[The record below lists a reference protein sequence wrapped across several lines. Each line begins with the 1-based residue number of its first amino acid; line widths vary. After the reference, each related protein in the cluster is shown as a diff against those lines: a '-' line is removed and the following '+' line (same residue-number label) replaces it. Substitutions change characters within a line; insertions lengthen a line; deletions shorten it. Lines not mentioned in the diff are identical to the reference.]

1 MNWRISYDYLL
12 TLFIFF
18 HKTLN
23 TLSFRS
29 SFALMFSFKI
39 VLCTIHTFLI
49 LIFGIQTKNSSI
61 NPTIFNKSIEISE
74 TRSSKNFND
83 IMTAYQEFYGN
94 LCNNLSVKMGDRSS
108 IIQLIKLKCDNDVL
122 EIVYEERIFLEGNK
136 LSINV
141 EIVDIYFYNKSMTR
155 FKKLKTDDIRRNSK
169 RGKMLLHYIED
180 IKVKC
185 EKLLT
190 HLAS

>member
-1 MNWRISYDYLL
+1 
-12 TLFIFF
+12 
-18 HKTLN
+18 
-23 TLSFRS
+23 
-29 SFALMFSFKI
+29 MFSFKI

-49 LIFGIQTKNSSI
+49 LIFGIQTKDSSI

-136 LSINV
+136 LSTNV
-141 EIVDIYFYNKSMTR
+141 EIVDIYFYNKSRTR

-190 HLAS
+190 HLASS

>member
-1 MNWRISYDYLL
+1 
-12 TLFIFF
+12 
-18 HKTLN
+18 
-23 TLSFRS
+23 
-29 SFALMFSFKI
+29 MFLFKI
-39 VLCTIHTFLI
+39 VLCTKHTFLI

-74 TRSSKNFND
+74 TRSSKDFND
-83 IMTAYQEFYGN
+83 IMTAYQDFYGN
-94 LCNNLSVKMGDRSS
+94 LGNNLSVKMGDRSS
-108 IIQLIKLKCDNDVL
+108 IIQRIKLKCDNDVL

-141 EIVDIYFYNKSMTR
+141 EIVDIYFYNKSRTR

>member
-1 MNWRISYDYLL
+1 
-12 TLFIFF
+12 
-18 HKTLN
+18 
-23 TLSFRS
+23 
-29 SFALMFSFKI
+29 MFPFKI

-74 TRSSKNFND
+74 TRSSKDFND
-83 IMTAYQEFYGN
+83 VMTAYQEFYGN
-94 LCNNLSVKMGDRSS
+94 LGNNLSVKMGDRSS
-108 IIQLIKLKCDNDVL
+108 IIQRIKLKYDNDVL

-141 EIVDIYFYNKSMTR
+141 EIVDIYFYNKSRTR

-169 RGKMLLHYIED
+169 RGKMLLHYKED

>member
-1 MNWRISYDYLL
+1 
-12 TLFIFF
+12 
-18 HKTLN
+18 
-23 TLSFRS
+23 
-29 SFALMFSFKI
+29 MFSSNI
-39 VLCTIHTFLI
+39 VLYSIVTFLFS
-49 LIFGIQTKNSSI
+49 IFGIQTTNSSI

-74 TRSSKNFND
+74 TRSSKDFND

-94 LCNNLSVKMGDRSS
+94 LCNNLSVKMGHRSS
-108 IIQLIKLKCDNDVL
+108 IIQRIKLKCDNDVL

-141 EIVDIYFYNKSMTR
+141 EIIDIYFYNKSRTR

-190 HLAS
+190 HLGS

>member
-18 HKTLN
+18 NKTLN

-29 SFALMFSFKI
+29 SFALMFPFKI

-74 TRSSKNFND
+74 TRSSKDFND
-83 IMTAYQEFYGN
+83 VMTAYQEFYGN
-94 LCNNLSVKMGDRSS
+94 LGNNLSVKMGDRSS
-108 IIQLIKLKCDNDVL
+108 IIQRIKLKYDNDVL

-141 EIVDIYFYNKSMTR
+141 EIVDIYFYNKSRTR

>member
-1 MNWRISYDYLL
+1 MSSFEV
-12 TLFIFF
+12 LFIFNII
-18 HKTLN
+18 LYG
-23 TLSFRS
+23 
-29 SFALMFSFKI
+29 I
-39 VLCTIHTFLI
+39 VTFLFS
-49 LIFGIQTKNSSI
+49 IFGIQTKSSSI

-94 LCNNLSVKMGDRSS
+94 SCNNLSVKMGDRSS
-108 IIQLIKLKCDNDVL
+108 IIQRIKLKSDNDVL
-122 EIVYEERIFLEGNK
+122 EIVFDEGIFLEGNK
-136 LSINV
+136 LSMNV
-141 EIVDIYFYNKSMTR
+141 EIVDIYFYNKSRTR

>member
-1 MNWRISYDYLL
+1 
-12 TLFIFF
+12 
-18 HKTLN
+18 
-23 TLSFRS
+23 
-29 SFALMFSFKI
+29 MFSFNVILYSI
-39 VLCTIHTFLI
+39 VTFLFS
-49 LIFGIQTKNSSI
+49 IFGIQTKSSSI

-74 TRSSKNFND
+74 TQSSKNFND

-141 EIVDIYFYNKSMTR
+141 EIVDIYFYNKRMTR
-155 FKKLKTDDIRRNSK
+155 FKKLKSEDIRQNSK
-169 RGKMLLHYIED
+169 RGKMLLHYKED
-180 IKVKC
+180 IEVKC
-185 EKLLT
+185 EKLLI

>member
-1 MNWRISYDYLL
+1 MSN
-12 TLFIFF
+12 
-18 HKTLN
+18 
-23 TLSFRS
+23 
-29 SFALMFSFKI
+29 FAIMFSFNI
-39 VLCTIHTFLI
+39 VLYSIVTFLFSI
-49 LIFGIQTKNSSI
+49 SGTQNVMFVVLCLANQTATSSSI

-94 LCNNLSVKMGDRSS
+94 SCNKLSIKMGDVSS
-108 IIQLIKLKCDNDVL
+108 IEQRIKLKSDNDVL
-122 EIVYEERIFLEGNK
+122 ELVYNERILREGNY
-136 LSINV
+136 LSMNV
-141 EIVDIYFYNKSMTR
+141 EFVDIYFYNKSRTR
-155 FKKLKTDDIRRNSK
+155 FKKLKSDDIRRNSK
-169 RGKMLLHYIED
+169 RGKMLQHYKED

>member
-1 MNWRISYDYLL
+1 MFISNIILYG
-12 TLFIFF
+12 
-18 HKTLN
+18 
-23 TLSFRS
+23 
-29 SFALMFSFKI
+29 I
-39 VLCTIHTFLI
+39 VTFLFS
-49 LIFGIQTKNSSI
+49 IFGIQTKSSSI

-74 TRSSKNFND
+74 TQSSKNFND

-141 EIVDIYFYNKSMTR
+141 EIVDIYFYNKRMTR
-155 FKKLKTDDIRRNSK
+155 FKKLKSEDIRQNSK
-169 RGKMLLHYIED
+169 RGKMLLHYKED
-180 IKVKC
+180 IEVKC
-185 EKLLT
+185 EKLLI

>member
-18 HKTLN
+18 NKTLN

-29 SFALMFSFKI
+29 SFALMFLFKI

-74 TRSSKNFND
+74 TRSSKDFND
-83 IMTAYQEFYGN
+83 IMTVYQEFYGN

-141 EIVDIYFYNKSMTR
+141 EIVDIYFYNKSRTR

>member
-18 HKTLN
+18 NKTLN

-29 SFALMFSFKI
+29 SFALMFPFKI

-74 TRSSKNFND
+74 TRSSKDFND

-94 LCNNLSVKMGDRSS
+94 LGNNLSVKMGDRSS
-108 IIQLIKLKCDNDVL
+108 IIQRIKLKCDNDVL

-141 EIVDIYFYNKSMTR
+141 EIVDIYFYNKSRTR
-155 FKKLKTDDIRRNSK
+155 FKKLKSDDIRRNSK
-169 RGKMLLHYIED
+169 RGKMLLHYKED